1 MTRPQSRS
9 AIPNLT
15 VGIDLGDRRSRVY
28 VVDEAGERVDA
39 RWVRT
44 TREALG
50 AWLPQYPGARVVL
63 EVGAHSPWV
72 SRLGEALG
80 HEVLVANSSEYRR
93 KRGRRRNDKLDA
105 EQLARLGRA
114 DPKLLC
120 PIRHRGEAAQVDL
133 AVLHARDALMAARTQ
148 LVNHVRG
155 TVKAIG
161 ERLPACSA
169 DAFASRM
176 AGALPAGLQPALE
189 PVMQQIAAVTE
200 QLKTFDQTIA
210 RRTRAAYPETERL
223 RQIVGVGP
231 LTALC
236 YVLVLERPTRFA
248 RRRAVGSYLGLVPR
262 LDESGD
268 VSPQLGITKAGDA
281 LLRRYLVQASHYI
294 LGPFG
299 PDTDLRR
306 WGLRL
311 MERGGKNAKKRAVVA
326 VARKLAVL
334 LHRLWATGEAY
345 VPRRDEP
352 QPGPARAA

>member
-1 MTRPQSRS
+1 MKRQSRS
-9 AIPNLT
+9 SIPNLT
-15 VGIDLGDRRSRVY
+15 VGIDLGDRRSRMY
-28 VVDEAGERVDA
+28 VVDQEAERVDA

-44 TREALG
+44 TRGALQEG
-50 AWLPQYPGARVVL
+50 LKPYAGARVVM
-63 EVGAHSPWV
+63 EVGTHSPWV
-72 SRLGEALG
+72 SRWVEHLG

-93 KRGRRRNDKLDA
+93 KRGKRRNDKLDA

-114 DPKLLC
+114 DPRLLC

-133 AVLHARDALMAARTQ
+133 AVLHARAALMQARTQ

-155 TVKAIG
+155 TVKALG

-169 DAFASRM
+169 DAFAARL
-176 AGALPAGLQPALE
+176 AGALPAVVRPALE
-189 PVMQQIAAVTE
+189 PVMQQIAALTA
-200 QLKTFDQTIA
+200 QLKAFDQA
-210 RRTRAAYPETERL
+210 VERTGRETYPETRRL
-223 RQIVGVGP
+223 RQVVGVGP

-236 YVLVLERPTRFA
+236 YVLVLESPTRFP

-281 LLRRYLVQASHYI
+281 LLRCFLVQASHYI

-334 LHRLWATGEAY
+334 LHRLWETGEAY
-345 VPRRDEP
+345 VPLRDNDRP
-352 QPGPARAA
+352 PARAA

>member
-1 MTRPQSRS
+1 
-9 AIPNLT
+9 
-15 VGIDLGDRRSRVY
+15 VY
-28 VVDEAGERVDA
+28 VVDQAAEEVEA

-50 AWLPQYPGARVVL
+50 EWLRGYPGARVVL
-63 EVGAHSPWV
+63 EVGTHSPWV
-72 SRLGEALG
+72 SRLVEHLG
-80 HEVLVANSSEYRR
+80 QEVLVANSSEYRR

-133 AVLHARDALMAARTQ
+133 AVLHARDALVAARTQ

-169 DAFASRM
+169 DAFAFRM
-176 AGALPAGLQPALE
+176 AGALPAGLQPALA
-189 PVMQQIAAVTE
+189 PVVQQIAAVTE
-200 QLKTFDQTIA
+200 QIKAFDRAIERRA
-210 RRTRAAYPETERL
+210 REAYPETVLL

-231 LTALC
+231 LTSLC
-236 YVLVLERPTRFA
+236 YVLVLESPTRFG

-262 LDESGD
+262 LDESGE

-281 LLRRYLVQASHYI
+281 LLRRFLVQASHYI

-311 MERGGKNAKKRAVVA
+311 MARGGKNAKKRAVVA

-334 LHRLWATGEAY
+334 LHRLWETGEAY
-345 VPRRDEP
+345 VPLRDTDRP
-352 QPGPARAA
+352 PARAA